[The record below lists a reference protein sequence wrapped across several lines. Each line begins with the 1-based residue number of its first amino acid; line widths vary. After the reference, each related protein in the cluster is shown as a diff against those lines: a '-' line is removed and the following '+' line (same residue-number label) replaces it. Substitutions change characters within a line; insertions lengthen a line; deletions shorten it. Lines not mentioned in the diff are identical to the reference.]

1 MDNKK
6 NSLEWGKRT
15 YLMGILNITP
25 DSFSGDGILQ
35 DQKPIKYALAKANQF
50 LKDGADILDIGAESS
65 RPGSQ
70 PISAAVEVERLLPV
84 LKALK
89 KEDMGVVISI
99 DTYKAEVARQCLE
112 NGADW
117 INDIWGFK
125 KDPYLANVVSEYGV
139 PVILMHNR
147 SKTGMIETSGR
158 LGASYQGAQYNNF
171 IGEIKN
177 DLLESISL
185 AQKAG
190 ISSDRIILDPG
201 IGFGKTV
208 EQNLILIN
216 RLDEIKMLGY
226 PILIG
231 PSRKSFL
238 GHILDLPA
246 EERLEGTAASIS
258 IGIARG
264 ADIVR
269 IHDVKQMARVVKVT
283 DALTRQIENI

>member
-1 MDNKK
+1 MNIRKIA
-6 NSLEWGKRT
+6 LEWGKRT
-15 YLMGILNITP
+15 YVMGVLNLTP

-35 DQKPIKYALAKANQF
+35 DRSPIQYALEKANQF
-50 LKDGADILDIGAESS
+50 LGDGADILDIGAESS
-65 RPGSQ
+65 RPGSK
-70 PISAAVEVERLLPV
+70 PISAAVELERLLPV

-89 KEDMGVVISI
+89 KENVQGVISI
-99 DTYKAEVARQCLE
+99 DTYKAEVARLCLE

-125 KDPYLANVVSEYGV
+125 RDTGLPDVVSQYNA

-147 SKTGMIETSGR
+147 SKPRAVENNKR
-158 LGASYQGAQYNNF
+158 LGASYQGADYSNF
-171 IGEIKN
+171 MEEIKN
-177 DLLESISL
+177 ELQESVSL
-185 AQKAG
+185 ALRAG
-190 ISSDRIILDPG
+190 ISKKNIILDPG

-208 EQNLILIN
+208 EQNLVLIN
-216 RLDEIKMLGY
+216 RLNEIKALGY

-238 GHILDLPA
+238 GRILDLPV

-258 IGIARG
+258 VGITRG

-269 IHDVKQMARVVKVT
+269 VHDVKYMARIVKVT
-283 DALTRQIENI
+283 DALTRQS

>member
-1 MDNKK
+1 MNIRKIA
-6 NSLEWGKRT
+6 LEWGKRT
-15 YLMGILNITP
+15 YVMGVLNLTP

-35 DQKPIKYALAKANQF
+35 DRSPIQYALEKANQF
-50 LKDGADILDIGAESS
+50 LGDGADILDIGAESS
-65 RPGSQ
+65 RPGSK
-70 PISAAVEVERLLPV
+70 PISAAVELERLLPV

-89 KEDMGVVISI
+89 KENVQGVISI
-99 DTYKAEVARQCLE
+99 DTYKAEVARLCLE

-125 KDPYLANVVSEYGV
+125 RDTGLPDVVSQYNA

-147 SKTGMIETSGR
+147 SKPRAVENNKR
-158 LGASYQGAQYNNF
+158 LGASYQGADYSNF
-171 IGEIKN
+171 MEEIKN
-177 DLLESISL
+177 DLQESVSL
-185 AQKAG
+185 ALRAG
-190 ISSDRIILDPG
+190 ISKKNIILDPG

-208 EQNLILIN
+208 EQNLVLIN
-216 RLDEIKMLGY
+216 RLNEIKALGY

-238 GHILDLPA
+238 GRILDLPV

-258 IGIARG
+258 VGITRG

-269 IHDVKQMARVVKVT
+269 VHDVKYMARIVKVT
-283 DALTRQIENI
+283 DALTRQS